1 MLHAPINP
9 LCSIFQF
16 LPTGGR
22 AVLPPHL
29 HLPPD
34 ADVPAQRDDLL
45 RVRPLRLRLPEARP
59 RQDGAL
65 HHRLPGHDI
74 AVQRGQ
80 VGGERGKSGINLRL
94 DFRLASTT
102 AVKKVFCNQQGGG
115 RA

>member
-80 VGGERGKSGINLRL
+80 VGKGRGKRL
-94 DFRLASTT
+94 NFRRASSV
-102 AVKKVFCNQQGGG
+102 AVKMFLCHHCGSQQGGG